1 MTPTAVSQVLES
13 LIKLFVGIALAL
25 YFLKTTGLPELGAA
39 GAILG
44 VSIGSFFAVLYIL
57 LYYFRKSRDTRYSPF
72 EPKVSSVGE
81 ILKSILTFAVP
92 VIIGSAFLS
101 ALDIVD
107 SSVMMY
113 RLQGAAGVDANSSC
127 WLDDCIVRNKG
138 GRAVARREGDLLRVR
153 VTFEGEEAS
162 LRIG

>member
-1 MTPTAVSQVLES
+1 MSLSSCLRGYFQGRSNMTPTAVSQVLES

-92 VIIGSAFLS
+92 VIIGSAF
-101 ALDIVD
+101 
-107 SSVMMY
+107 
-113 RLQGAAGVDANSSC
+113 
-127 WLDDCIVRNKG
+127 
-138 GRAVARREGDLLRVR
+138 
-153 VTFEGEEAS
+153 
-162 LRIG
+162 